1 MSERF
6 NVRGL
11 FEKFVGG
18 SVRGQILSVL
28 VVLLFLGSLAQ
39 ALLFYAKSRSVAL
52 GQIQE
57 SYKSLGVMVGNLSTY
72 DLQFNKQ
79 GLKNTLDGM
88 LKADPN
94 ILWAEFTDASE
105 KVLQADGPLGKAPY
119 EPFSALPAAVAV
131 SSQKTDKGAALLIR
145 VPIRKAAEAAT
156 PVGEFGF
163 ETQGSAPSGPKD
175 LGEMRMVVALSG
187 LSALRRGYLIF
198 GLLAILATMA
208 LGTFISLMVTNYLT
222 APIYSLTTL
231 AKRIAGGDLTA
242 AAEAERRRDE
252 LGRLAQSFREMS
264 GQLASMIRDIR
275 GAFQKV
281 EADTQSVRGQLDSN
295 LEQAKAQDAAANRV
309 SASLRTIQNSVVE
322 VSRQMEGLSQ
332 LAEEVSSSVLEMITS
347 IEEIASSADGLTDQ
361 VNKAASTL
369 SQNVAA
375 QRQISASAITL
386 NRFVEET
393 SAAMTEMSAS
403 IRQIEQNALRS
414 REAAENASSEAK
426 SGVVAVERSAQSV
439 KELQGSFGKTVE
451 AMKLLGQRSEEVGNI
466 LSVIDEVMEQ
476 THLLALNAAIIAA
489 QAGEHGKSFAV
500 VASEIRGL
508 AEKTSVSTR
517 EIASLVSSVQ
527 AEVHK
532 AVESVTSQT
541 AVLDESVA
549 ASGATAA
556 SFKRIEQSVAPAVQM
571 VQEIAR
577 ATVEQSR
584 SADGVSKSLDQVRD
598 LAHQVGK
605 ATSEQSQSSGQILDA
620 VNRIRSLSEEVKRA
634 TKEQSTGSAM
644 IREAMERLTSSVAEV
659 LSQTAAQMEA
669 AKGGAKSVKE
679 FGEASQAG
687 VAIVHEAR
695 SQMEALSTRA
705 EEAGRELARFRTEG
719 G

>member
-1 MSERF
+1 MNER
-6 NVRGL
+6 VKVQGL

-18 SVRGQILSVL
+18 SVRGQILAVL
-28 VVLLFLGSLAQ
+28 VGLLFLGSLAQ
-39 ALLFYAKSRSVAL
+39 ALLFYAKSRSVAM

-57 SYKSLGVMVGNLSTY
+57 SYKSLGVMVGNLSGY

-79 GLKNTLDGM
+79 GLKGTIDGM

-94 ILWAEFTDASE
+94 ILWAEFDDSSGKT
-105 KVLQADGPLGKAPY
+105 LQSGGPLGKAPY
-119 EPFSALPAAVAV
+119 EPFSGLPAGVTV
-131 SSQKTDKGAALLIR
+131 TSQKTDKGAALLIR

-163 ETQGSAPSGPKD
+163 DTPGKVSGPQD

-187 LSALRRGYLIF
+187 LATLRRGYLIF

-208 LGTFISLMVTNYLT
+208 LGTFLSYLVTSYLT
-222 APIYSLTTL
+222 APIYSLTSL

-242 AAEAERRRDE
+242 AAEVERRRDE
-252 LGRLAQSFREMS
+252 LGRLTQSFREMS

-275 GAFQKV
+275 GAFQRV
-281 EADTQSVRGQLDSN
+281 EADTQAVRGQLERN
-295 LEQAKAQDAAANRV
+295 LEHAGEQDNASKAV
-309 SASLRTIQNSVVE
+309 SASLQAIQNSVVE

-347 IEEIASSADGLTDQ
+347 IEEIAASADGLTDQ

-375 QRQISASAITL
+375 QRQISASAVTL

-393 SAAMTEMSAS
+393 SAAMTQMGSS
-403 IRQIEQNALRS
+403 IRQIEQNALRT

-451 AMKLLGQRSEEVGNI
+451 AMRLLGQRSEEVGNI

-508 AEKTSVSTR
+508 AEKTSLSTR

-532 AVESVTSQT
+532 AVESVTTQT
-541 AVLDESVA
+541 AILEESVS
-549 ASGATAA
+549 ASSATAA

-584 SADGVSKSLDQVRD
+584 SAEGVAKSLEQVRD

-605 ATSEQSQSSGQILDA
+605 ATSEQTQSSGQILEA
-620 VNRIRSLSEEVKRA
+620 VNRIRSLAEEVKRA

-644 IREAMERLTSSVAEV
+644 IRDAMERLTSAVAEV
-659 LSQTAAQMEA
+659 LSQASTQMEA
-669 AKGGAKSVKE
+669 AKGGGKAVEE
-679 FGEASQAG
+679 FARASQAS
-687 VAIVHEAR
+687 VAIVREAR
-695 SQMEALSTRA
+695 AQMEALSTRA
-705 EEAGRELARFRTEG
+705 EETGRELARFRTEG